1 MTGQVE
7 TLILDLVDRLTL
19 RDRTYK
25 EAVDAWRTSCPGLP
39 VREEANDRRL
49 LMQEEVN
56 GNSMI
61 RVSSLGHALLDE
73 RKAERE
79 WLSGKLAGRELI

>member
-7 TLILDLVDRLTL
+7 ALILDLVDRLTL

-25 EAVDAWRTSCPGLP
+25 EAVGAWCTSCPGLP
-39 VREEANDRRL
+39 VWEQAHDRRL
-49 LMQEEVN
+49 IMQEEVN

>member
-1 MTGQVE
+1 MSGQVE

-19 RDRTYK
+19 RDGTYK
-25 EAVDAWRTSCPGLP
+25 EVVGARSTSCPGFP
-39 VREEANDRRL
+39 VWEEANDRRL
-49 LMQEEVN
+49 IVQEEVN